1 MVQRMPRPTSD
12 CCRNGEVRKH
22 SICVTTALPLLSGS
36 DAEPRRYHKT
46 IKSLVGSGYVFS
58 RIDVNQWSTIMHG
71 LVAMADGTA
80 ITTVQGEDVQ
90 CCYEAII
97 THVGRL

>member
-1 MVQRMPRPTSD
+1 MSSSDYNALSRP
-12 CCRNGEVRKH
+12 
-22 SICVTTALPLLSGS
+22 
-36 DAEPRRYHKT
+36 DAPRRYHKI

-58 RIDVNQWSTIMHG
+58 RIDVNHWSTIMHG

-80 ITTVQGEDVQ
+80 INSVKDDDVQ

-97 THVGRL
+97 TNVGHL